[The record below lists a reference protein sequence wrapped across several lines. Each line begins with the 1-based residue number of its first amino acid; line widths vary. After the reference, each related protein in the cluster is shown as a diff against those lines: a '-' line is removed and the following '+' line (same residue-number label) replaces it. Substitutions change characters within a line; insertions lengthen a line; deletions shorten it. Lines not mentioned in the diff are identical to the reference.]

1 VVIIGDAI
9 TYRLVAPRP
18 GDASGR
24 AEREAGSAMKSA
36 AMFALKSAAFSVIF
50 CVISAIALLLL
61 FSLSNRMSARGS
73 GTPATTTQAQQNEYA
88 VLLKKYLAQAAEA
101 DTIQESQNRQ
111 LIESAGLLKKQEEL
125 LNRWDMVIQRWEKI
139 PAK

>member
-1 VVIIGDAI
+1 
-9 TYRLVAPRP
+9 
-18 GDASGR
+18 
-24 AEREAGSAMKSA
+24 MKSA